1 MSKKIGHFG
10 YDIKFINHEG
20 IQNNMNKCLL
30 RVDIGLGFV
39 FGNILCF
46 NLGVVSVSC
55 IGHEEMIKVVVKSK
69 TTAIE
74 TCNMLNKMAQ
84 ACGLGLAIQFQKYKL
99 MLGFR

>member
-1 MSKKIGHFG
+1 MEIF
-10 YDIKFINHEG
+10 
-20 IQNNMNKCLL
+20 
-30 RVDIGLGFV
+30 
-39 FGNILCF
+39 CF